1 MNMADPVNI
10 SGSLRRTLMISLIG
24 GSALLALLLFF
35 AIRSYAVQIAQATQ
49 DRILGASVTSILDAA
64 AIRNGALD
72 IELPYAAFSIL
83 NTPEDDRVFYA
94 IYQDGAFLSGY
105 QDLPHTRGAAGETR
119 FYASVYDG
127 AVVRVASAS
136 RPLVGSDLRTD
147 ISVIV
152 AQTQDNLSGVLLRIS
167 RNAALFGLGFFTLTA
182 LLSYWVT
189 AATIS
194 PLARLAVTV
203 QRRGPQDLS
212 PVAKPVPQEMAP
224 LVGSLNS
231 LMARLEQSL
240 NQSED
245 FIAEAAHRV
254 RTPLAT
260 VRSYAE
266 STLQRVD
273 KAENRSALRS
283 MVRAIDESSRAA
295 GQLLDHAMI
304 TFRADHLETV
314 RLNLSELAL
323 ELVEGMRPIAEMR
336 DVDLSLTTDGDVWV
350 NGDGI
355 LLQNAMRNLLDNA
368 LKYAPSETAIQ
379 ILVSDD
385 PARFIVRDSGPGFPP
400 DEIGT
405 LANRFA
411 RGTNSEGII
420 GSGLGLTIVQDV
432 ALAHGGAL
440 TLQNNPEGGA
450 CAILSL

>member
-1 MNMADPVNI
+1 MADPVNI
-10 SGSLRRTLMISLIG
+10 SGSLRRTLMVSLIG

-64 AIRNGALD
+64 AIRNGVLD

-94 IYQDGAFLSGY
+94 IYQDGTFLSGY
-105 QDLPHTRGAAGETR
+105 PSLEHQRSAAGETR
-119 FYASVYDG
+119 FYASDFDG
-127 AVVRVASAS
+127 ARVRVASAA

-147 ISVIV
+147 LSVIV
-152 AQTQDNLSGVLLRIS
+152 AQTQENLAGVLLRIS

-224 LVGSLNS
+224 LVGSLNN

-304 TFRADHLETV
+304 TFRADHLETA
-314 RLNLSELAL
+314 RLNLSDLAL

-379 ILVSDD
+379 ILVSTN
-385 PARFIVRDSGPGFPP
+385 PTRFIVRDSGPGFPP
-400 DEIGT
+400 AEIDT

-432 ALAHGGAL
+432 ALAHGGSL